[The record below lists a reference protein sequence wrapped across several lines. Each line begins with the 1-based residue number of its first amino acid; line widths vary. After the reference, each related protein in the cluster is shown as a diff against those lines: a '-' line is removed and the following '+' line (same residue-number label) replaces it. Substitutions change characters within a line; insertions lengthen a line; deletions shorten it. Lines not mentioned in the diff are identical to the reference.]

1 MAAQRLREG
10 VPSPH
15 PKTVPGM
22 EAEPTA
28 LPTNAFQSSQDPR
41 EGSTQGEAM
50 TEALTVNELEKFG
63 PSCGNERL
71 LITELSLPGETTA
84 ARGFFVLFCF
94 VVFCFFVT

>member
-1 MAAQRLREG
+1 MVAQRLREG

-28 LPTNAFQSSQDPR
+28 LPTKGFQSSQDPR
-41 EGSTQGEAM
+41 EGSTQGEGV
-50 TEALTVNELEKFG
+50 TEALTVNELEKLG

-71 LITELSLPGETTA
+71 LIAELSLPGETTA
-84 ARGFFVLFCF
+84 ARGVLFCLFF
-94 VVFCFFVT
+94 VFSFFVT